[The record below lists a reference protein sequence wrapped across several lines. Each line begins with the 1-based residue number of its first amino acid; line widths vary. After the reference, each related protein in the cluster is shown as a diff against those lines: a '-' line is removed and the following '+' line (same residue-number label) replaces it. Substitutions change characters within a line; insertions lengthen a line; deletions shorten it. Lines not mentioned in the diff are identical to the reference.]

1 MPDHNYVDRMFP
13 EPVVAGAPEEDRAAT
28 NVPFGTQAYL
38 WRDETGSTAW
48 LPAFMTQPRYPVL
61 HPSSSFDGVTDEP
74 LPPANF
80 CPAFLGVRFATY
92 PGTNRG
98 EAAGDEI
105 LTWLS
110 DNRAYA
116 RLFFESRQTP
126 AEPSATAAS
135 AGAQIKF

>member
-1 MPDHNYVDRMFP
+1 MTS
-13 EPVVAGAPEEDRAAT
+13 EPQLRDDPAPEISAPEDPAQEAG
-28 NVPFGTQAYL
+28 VPLDRNGPPLWVQLRDSLLARSMELIGEAGSGVVVLLSPSGGGGFTQAL
-38 WRDETGSTAW
+38 ERKAGG
-48 LPAFMTQPRYPVL
+48 P
-61 HPSSSFDGVTDEP
+61 
-74 LPPANF
+74 
-80 CPAFLGVRFATY
+80 
-92 PGTNRG
+92 
-98 EAAGDEI
+98 AGDEI